1 MADIDKADMAC
12 ELIVEELEVDII
24 SVYFCLCLLNISVTV
39 TKVLSSGWKEKWFK
53 FNQGISIV
61 TINSKLLK
69 APMDFTEKKTH

>member
-39 TKVLSSGWKEKWFK
+39 TKVLSSG
-53 FNQGISIV
+53 
-61 TINSKLLK
+61 
-69 APMDFTEKKTH
+69 

>member
-39 TKVLSSGWKEKWFK
+39 TKVLSSGTDLAKDCK
-53 FNQGISIV
+53 SP
-61 TINSKLLK
+61 KLVSQRW
-69 APMDFTEKKTH
+69 